1 MMATLK
7 DVARK
12 TGFSVAVVS
21 RALNPRPDQHARV
34 ASATRRQLIRT
45 AREMGFRRNRMAE
58 FMRRG
63 GLPTVGVFLPAAANR
78 LVADLVF
85 GISEVLSEEDF
96 PLQIGFDSYVE
107 GFRKFIRHN
116 VDLAHSGII
125 SYPTLISDPDV
136 EKEVADYRS
145 KGGKV
150 VLLNT
155 SVRLDGVPVISI
167 DDKKGGRL
175 AAERLLARRCVRF
188 AVLGSLSGR
197 NEGFQQFLATAG
209 KSALACQDDASGLR
223 AIFRFC
229 REASACRPAGIF
241 AVTDVLALRIF
252 RALSATSLQAGRDVL
267 VIGYDDLD
275 LTSEITPAL
284 TTLHQPFREEGRL
297 AARKLIHMIN
307 GGQEA
312 SVLIPPRLVIRQ
324 SG

>member
-1 MMATLK
+1 MATLK
-7 DVARK
+7 DIARK

-21 RALNPRPDQHARV
+21 RALNPRPDRYARV
-34 ASATRRQLIRT
+34 SPVTRRLLMQV
-45 AREMGFRRNRMAE
+45 AREIGFRRNRMAE

-85 GISEVLSEEDF
+85 GISEILSEEDL

-107 GFRKFIRHN
+107 GFRKFLRRN

-125 SYPTLISDPDV
+125 SYPGLIADPDV
-136 EKEVADYRS
+136 EKEVAAYRF

-155 SVRLDGVPVISI
+155 SAQLDGVPVISI
-167 DDKKGGRL
+167 DDRHGGRL

-188 AVLGSLSGR
+188 AFMGSYSGR
-197 NEGFQQFLATAG
+197 KQGFQQFLSAAGRTAREF
-209 KSALACQDDASGLR
+209 KSDASGLKSLS
-223 AIFRFC
+223 RFC
-229 REASACRPAGIF
+229 LKASSSRPVGIF
-241 AVTDVLALRIF
+241 AATDVLALRVL
-252 RALSATSLQAGRDVL
+252 RALSLTSLQVGRDVL
-267 VIGYDDLD
+267 LIGYDDLD

-297 AARKLIHMIN
+297 AARKLICMIN
-307 GGQEA
+307 GGQES
-312 SVLIPPRLVIRQ
+312 SVLIPPRLVIRE
-324 SG
+324 SA